1 LHQGILHQHI
11 GPGIN
16 RQLANSTPFTHV
28 ATDWGYRIIRVS
40 RQIWKLR
47 HQPQPTRADPLQSLA
62 EGGTKGK
69 FVRSGRAFEERT
81 GKSTAGRS
89 TLHFCASGF
98 GKLGIERAAHF
109 VGVGSSADQLRTEKT
124 VGKGSKGITATE
136 GSDGFGSCEAHHVGI
151 SPQKDRGCSK
161 GKVGK
166 GEGW

>member
-1 LHQGILHQHI
+1 VVGHLKKE
-11 GPGIN
+11 
-16 RQLANSTPFTHV
+16 LARAQQDVQRFT
-28 ATDWGYRIIRVS
+28 S
-40 RQIWKLR
+40 
-47 HQPQPTRADPLQSLA
+47 
-62 EGGTKGK
+62 
-69 FVRSGRAFEERT
+69 
-81 GKSTAGRS
+81 
-89 TLHFCASGF
+89 ASGF